1 VAEVG
6 LPGQTGLPPQGE
18 AAEEDTSNLSLIIGI
33 GLCLVCL
40 GGLLFLVL
48 IVAGLIFMRRRK

>member
-1 VAEVG
+1 VG
-6 LPGQTGLPPQGE
+6 LPGQTGLPPQ
-18 AAEEDTSNLSLIIGI
+18 APAEEEESSSLSLIIGL

-48 IVAGLIFMRRRK
+48 LVVGIIFMRRKK